1 MKQSDIRNLI
11 LYFSSSIHIAKVFQ
25 TKSQTLI
32 QHAKKMHQF
41 LADLFKELKKI
52 ELTVSANHLFFNDE
66 RASVEMGIVGR
77 YRSLIHDLK
86 TLSIGSIVFEKIPE
100 LEEIVSFLCC
110 LGTDL
115 AASKHSF
122 EKISDNLKKEGVKSI
137 KIIRIEDSNQ
147 LDGILRS
154 IRKEALSSLLESI
167 GYLKKITIEEEAN
180 IFEAKRIVRKFTE
193 LLFQERSYLIA
204 LTIIKDIGSYTFNH
218 SANVCILSI
227 AMGIELGLSRKDLL
241 ELGIA
246 ALFHDLGKIDIPGD
260 ILNKPDTLTNIE
272 YEKIKQH
279 PYLSAERIIF
289 LKGIDDVPIFALRG
303 VLEHHLDYSG
313 AGYPIVS
320 TRKPTLFARI
330 IRIVDSYDA
339 MTTPRIYQNVRSPF
353 EALQYIVKSKEIY
366 DPALV
371 KVFLDIMGIYPPGTI
386 VLLKGGLKGVM
397 ISENEVAVVEK
408 GKVSKSAPEEITVMK
423 ALSPNEVDF
432 DATAILTAV
441 ASDKHDSDKNENGD
455 EQETA

>member
-1 MKQSDIRNLI
+1 MKQTDIRNLV

-25 TKSQTLI
+25 TKSQTLY

-41 LADLFKELKKI
+41 LEDLFKELKKI
-52 ELTVSANHLFFNDE
+52 ELSVSANHLFFNDE

-86 TLSIGSIVFEKIPE
+86 TLSIGSISFIKLPE

-110 LGTDL
+110 LGTHL
-115 AASKHSF
+115 ASSKHSF
-122 EKISDNLKKEGVKSI
+122 EQISDSLKKDGVKSI
-137 KIIRIEDSNQ
+137 KITRIEDSNQ
-147 LDGILRS
+147 IDGILRS

-167 GYLKKITIEEEAN
+167 GYLKQITIEEEAN
-180 IFEAKRIVRKFTE
+180 IFEARRIVRKFTE

-289 LKGIDDVPIFALRG
+289 LKGIEEVPVFALRG
-303 VLEHHLDYSG
+303 VLEHHIDYSG

-320 TRKPTLFARI
+320 TKKPTLFARI

-339 MTTPRIYQNVRSPF
+339 MTTPRIYQNVRGPF
-353 EALQYIVKSKEIY
+353 EALKYIVQSKGIY
-366 DPALV
+366 DPSLV
-371 KVFLDIMGIYPPGTI
+371 KIFLDIMGIYPPGTI
-386 VLLKGGLKGVM
+386 VLLKGGMKGVM

-408 GKVSKSAPEEITVMK
+408 GKIAKSAPKELTVIK

-432 DATAILTAV
+432 DAAAILTAV
-441 ASDKHDSDKNENGD
+441 ASDNPK
-455 EQETA
+455 

>member
-25 TKSQTLI
+25 TKSQTLY

-41 LADLFKELKKI
+41 LSDLFKELKKI
-52 ELTVSANHLFFNDE
+52 ELSLSANHLFFNNE

-86 TLSIGSIVFEKIPE
+86 TLSIGSIIFTELPE

-110 LGTDL
+110 VGLNL
-115 AASKHSF
+115 ATTKHSF
-122 EKISDNLKKEGVKSI
+122 DEISECLKKEEVKSI
-137 KIIRIEDSNQ
+137 RITRIENSDQ
-147 LDGILRS
+147 IDGILRS
-154 IRKEALSSLLESI
+154 IRKEALSSLLDSI
-167 GYLKKITIEEEAN
+167 SYLKKITLEEEAN
-180 IFEAKRIVRKFTE
+180 IFEARQIIRKFTE

-218 SANVCILSI
+218 SANVCILAI

-289 LKGIDDVPIFALRG
+289 LKGIEEVPVFALRG

-313 AGYPIVS
+313 AGYPDLS
-320 TRKPTLFARI
+320 TKKPTLFARI

-353 EALQYIVKSKEIY
+353 EALKYIIKSKDIY
-366 DPALV
+366 DPNLV

-386 VLLKGGLKGVM
+386 VLLKGNLKGVM
-397 ISENEVAVVEK
+397 VSENEVAVVKK
-408 GKVSKSAPEEITVMK
+408 GKISKSIPKETTIIK
-423 ALSPNEVDF
+423 ALSPNDVDF
-432 DATAILTAV
+432 EVASILTAI
-441 ASDKHDSDKNENGD
+441 ALD
-455 EQETA
+455 EKT

>member
-1 MKQSDIRNLI
+1 MKQTDIRNLI
-11 LYFSSSIHIAKVFQ
+11 LYFSSSIHIARVFQ
-25 TKSQTLI
+25 TKSQTLY
-32 QHAKKMHQF
+32 QHAKKTHQF
-41 LADLFKELKKI
+41 LSDIFKELKKI
-52 ELTVSANHLFFNDE
+52 ELTISDNHLFFNDE
-66 RASVEMGIVGR
+66 RASVEMGIIGR

-86 TLSIGSIVFEKIPE
+86 TLSIGTILFSKLPE

-110 LGTDL
+110 LGMNL
-115 AASKHSF
+115 ASSKHSF
-122 EKISDNLKKEGVKSI
+122 EEIADSLQKEGVKSI
-137 KIIRIEDSNQ
+137 RITKVEDSDQ
-147 LDGILRS
+147 RDGILRS
-154 IRKEALSSLLESI
+154 IRKEALLSLLESI
-167 GYLKKITIEEEAN
+167 SYLKKITVEEETN
-180 IFEAKRIVRKFTE
+180 IFEARRIVRKFTE

-289 LKGIDDVPIFALRG
+289 LKGVEEMPVFALRG
-303 VLEHHLDYSG
+303 ILEHHIDNSG
-313 AGYPIVS
+313 TGYPEIS
-320 TRKPTLFARI
+320 TKSPTLFARI

-353 EALQYIVKSKEIY
+353 EALKYIIKSKDIY
-366 DPALV
+366 DPSLV

-386 VLLKGGLKGVM
+386 VLLKGNMKGVM
-397 ISENEVAVVEK
+397 ISENEVAVVTK
-408 GKVSKSAPEEITVMK
+408 GKISKSAPKETTIIK

-432 DATAILTAV
+432 DPADILTAV
-441 ASDKHDSDKNENGD
+441 ASEKESDKDSDKKS
-455 EQETA
+455 

>member
-1 MKQSDIRNLI
+1 MKQSDIASLI
-11 LYFSSSIHIAKVFQ
+11 LYFSSSIHIARVFQ
-25 TKSQTLI
+25 TKSQTLL

-41 LADLFKELKKI
+41 LSDIIKELNTI
-52 ELTVSANHLFFNDE
+52 ELSVSDNHLFFNEE

-77 YRSLIHDLK
+77 YRSLVHDLK
-86 TLSIGSIVFEKIPE
+86 TLSIGSIVFKKLPE
-100 LEEIVSFLCC
+100 LEEIVSLLVCI
-110 LGTDL
+110 GTNL
-115 AASKHSF
+115 ATSKHSF
-122 EKISDNLKKEGVKSI
+122 ENISECIAKEEIKTI
-137 KIIRIEDSNQ
+137 KIAQIQDSDQ
-147 LDGILRS
+147 RDGILRS
-154 IRKEALSSLLESI
+154 IRKEALSSLLDSI
-167 GYLKKITIEEEAN
+167 GYLKKITIEEETN
-180 IFEAKRIVRKFTE
+180 IFEARKIIRKFTE
-193 LLFQERSYLIA
+193 LLFKERSYLIA

-279 PYLSAERIIF
+279 PFLSAERIIF
-289 LKGIDDVPIFALRG
+289 LKGIEEVPVFALRG

-313 AGYPIVS
+313 TGYP
-320 TRKPTLFARI
+320 TLTTNKPTLFARI

-353 EALQYIVKSKEIY
+353 EALKYIVKSKDIY
-366 DPALV
+366 DPSLV

-408 GKVSKSAPEEITVMK
+408 GKVEKSAPKEITVIK
-423 ALSPNEVDF
+423 ALSPNQVDF
-432 DATAILTAV
+432 DAASILTAV
-441 ASDKHDSDKNENGD
+441 ASDNPK
-455 EQETA
+455 

>member
-1 MKQSDIRNLI
+1 MKQTDIRNLI

-25 TKSQTLI
+25 TKSQTLY

-41 LADLFKELKKI
+41 LEDLFKELKKI
-52 ELTVSANHLFFNDE
+52 ELSVSANHLFFNDE

-86 TLSIGSIVFEKIPE
+86 TLSIGSISFIKLPE

-110 LGTDL
+110 LGTHL
-115 AASKHSF
+115 ASSKHSF
-122 EKISDNLKKEGVKSI
+122 EQISDSLKKDGVKSI
-137 KIIRIEDSNQ
+137 KITRIEDSNQ
-147 LDGILRS
+147 IDGILRS

-167 GYLKKITIEEEAN
+167 GYLKQITIEEEAN
-180 IFEAKRIVRKFTE
+180 IFEARRIVRKFTE

-289 LKGIDDVPIFALRG
+289 LKGIEEVPVFALRG
-303 VLEHHLDYSG
+303 VLEHHIDYSG
-313 AGYPIVS
+313 AGYPVVS
-320 TRKPTLFARI
+320 TKKPTLFARI

-339 MTTPRIYQNVRSPF
+339 MTTPRIYQNVRGPF
-353 EALQYIVKSKEIY
+353 EALKYIVQSKGIY
-366 DPALV
+366 DPSLV
-371 KVFLDIMGIYPPGTI
+371 KIFLDIMGIYPPGTI
-386 VLLKGGLKGVM
+386 VLLKGDMKGVM

-408 GKVSKSAPEEITVMK
+408 GKIAKSAPKELTVIK

-432 DATAILTAV
+432 DAAAILTAV
-441 ASDKHDSDKNENGD
+441 ASDNPK
-455 EQETA
+455 

>member
-1 MKQSDIRNLI
+1 MKQNDIRNLI
-11 LYFSSSIHIAKVFQ
+11 LYFSSSIHIARVFQ
-25 TKSQTLI
+25 TKSQTLY
-32 QHAKKMHQF
+32 QHAEKMHQF
-41 LADLFKELKKI
+41 LTDLFKELKQV
-52 ELTVSANHLFFNDE
+52 ELSISDNHLFFNDE
-66 RASVEMGIVGR
+66 RASVEMGIMGR

-86 TLSIGSIVFEKIPE
+86 TLSIGSILFTELPE

-110 LGTDL
+110 LGMNL
-115 AASKHSF
+115 ATIKHSF
-122 EKISDNLKKEGVKSI
+122 DKISDSLKNDGVKSI
-137 KIIRIEDSNQ
+137 KISRVENSNQ
-147 LDGILRS
+147 RDGILRS
-154 IRKEALSSLLESI
+154 IRKEALSSLLDSI
-167 GYLKKITIEEEAN
+167 GYLKKVTIEEEAN
-180 IFEAKRIVRKFTE
+180 IFEAKRIVRKFTD
-193 LLFQERSYLIA
+193 LLFKERSYLIA

-218 SANVCILSI
+218 SANVCILAI

-289 LKGIDDVPIFALRG
+289 LKGVEEVPVFALRG
-303 VLEHHLDYSG
+303 ILEHHIDFSG
-313 AGYPIVS
+313 NGYPDIS
-320 TRKPTLFARI
+320 TKKPTLFARV

-353 EALQYIVKSKEIY
+353 EALKYIIKSTDIY
-366 DPALV
+366 DPSLV

-386 VLLKGGLKGVM
+386 VLLKGNIKGVM
-397 ISENEVAVVEK
+397 ISENEVAVIKK
-408 GKVSKSAPEEITVMK
+408 GKISKSVPKETTVVR

-432 DATAILTAV
+432 DVTSVLTAI
-441 ASDKHDSDKNENGD
+441 ASDKKS
-455 EQETA
+455 

>member
-1 MKQSDIRNLI
+1 MKQTDIRNLI
-11 LYFSSSIHIAKVFQ
+11 LYFSSSIHIARVFQ
-25 TKSQTLI
+25 TKSQTLY

-41 LADLFKELKKI
+41 LSDIFKELKQI
-52 ELTVSANHLFFNDE
+52 ELSISDNHLFFNDE
-66 RASVEMGIVGR
+66 RANVEMGIMGR

-86 TLSIGSIVFEKIPE
+86 TLSIGSILFVKLPK

-115 AASKHSF
+115 ATAKHSF
-122 EKISDNLKKEGVKSI
+122 DKISKSLKKEGIKSI
-137 KIIRIEDSNQ
+137 KLTKIEDSNQ
-147 LDGILRS
+147 RDGILRS
-154 IRKEALSSLLESI
+154 IRKEALSSLLDSI
-167 GYLKKITIEEEAN
+167 SYLKKVTIEEETN
-180 IFEAKRIVRKFTE
+180 IFEARQIIRKFTE
-193 LLFQERSYLIA
+193 LLFKERSYLIA

-227 AMGIELGLSRKDLL
+227 AMGIELGLSRKDLI

-289 LKGIDDVPIFALRG
+289 LKGVEEVPVFALRG
-303 VLEHHLDYSG
+303 ILEHHIDYTG
-313 AGYPIVS
+313 TGYPDIS
-320 TRKPTLFARI
+320 TRNPTLFARI

-339 MTTPRIYQNVRSPF
+339 MTTPRIYQTVRSPF
-353 EALQYIVKSKEIY
+353 EALKYIIKSKDIY
-366 DPALV
+366 DPSLV

-397 ISENEVAVVEK
+397 ISEGEVAVVEK
-408 GKVSKSAPEEITVMK
+408 GKISKSEPKETTIIK
-423 ALSPNEVDF
+423 ALSPNEIDF
-432 DATAILTAV
+432 DPAPILTAV
-441 ASDKHDSDKNENGD
+441 ASDKKTDKKSDKKS
-455 EQETA
+455 

>member
-11 LYFSSSIHIAKVFQ
+11 LYFSSSIHIARVFQ
-25 TKSQTLI
+25 TKSQTLY
-32 QHAKKMHQF
+32 QHAEKMHQF
-41 LADLFKELKKI
+41 LTDLFKELKQI
-52 ELTVSANHLFFNDE
+52 ELSISDNHLFFNDE
-66 RASVEMGIVGR
+66 RATVEVGIMGR

-86 TLSIGSIVFEKIPE
+86 TLSIGSILFEKLPE
-100 LEEIVSFLCC
+100 LEELVSFLCC
-110 LGTDL
+110 LGMNL
-115 AASKHSF
+115 AKMKHSF
-122 EKISDNLKKEGVKSI
+122 DTVADDLKKDGVKSI
-137 KIIRIEDSNQ
+137 KISRIEDSNQ
-147 LDGILRS
+147 RDGILRS
-154 IRKEALSSLLESI
+154 IRKEALSSLLDSI
-167 GYLKKITIEEEAN
+167 GYLKKVTIEEEAN
-180 IFEAKRIVRKFTE
+180 IFEAKRIVRKFTD
-193 LLFQERSYLIA
+193 LLFKERSYLIA

-227 AMGIELGLSRKDLL
+227 AMGIELGISRKDLL

-289 LKGIDDVPIFALRG
+289 LKGIDEVPVFALRG
-303 VLEHHLDYSG
+303 ILEHHIDFSG
-313 AGYPIVS
+313 SGYPEIS
-320 TRKPTLFARI
+320 TKKPTLFARI

-353 EALQYIVKSKEIY
+353 EALKYIVKSTDIY
-366 DPALV
+366 DPSLV

-386 VLLKGGLKGVM
+386 VLLKGNLKGVM
-397 ISENEVAVVEK
+397 VSENEVAVIKK
-408 GKVSKSAPEEITVMK
+408 GKILKSAPKETTIVR

-432 DATAILTAV
+432 DVASVLTAIAG
-441 ASDKHDSDKNENGD
+441 E
-455 EQETA
+455 ET

>member
-1 MKQSDIRNLI
+1 MKQTDIRNLI

-25 TKSQTLI
+25 TKSQTLY

-41 LADLFKELKKI
+41 LTDLFKELNKI
-52 ELTVSANHLFFNDE
+52 ELTVSDNHLFFNNE

-86 TLSIGSIVFEKIPE
+86 TLSIGSILFKKLPE

-110 LGTDL
+110 LGTHL
-115 AASKHSF
+115 ATSKHSF
-122 EKISDNLKKEGVKSI
+122 EKISENLKKEGVESI
-137 KIIRIEDSNQ
+137 KITKIEDTDQ
-147 LDGILRS
+147 IDGILRS

-167 GYLKKITIEEEAN
+167 SYLKKVSSEEEPN
-180 IFEAKRIVRKFTE
+180 IFEARRIVRKFTE

-204 LTIIKDIGSYTFNH
+204 LTIVKDIGSYTFNH

-227 AMGIELGLSRKDLL
+227 AMGIEIGLSRKDLL
-241 ELGIA
+241 ELGIS

-289 LKGIDDVPIFALRG
+289 LKGIDEVPVFALRG
-303 VLEHHLDYSG
+303 VLEHHIDYSG
-313 AGYPIVS
+313 AGYPAVGIK
-320 TRKPTLFARI
+320 KPTLFARI

-353 EALQYIVKSKEIY
+353 EALKYIVQSKDIY

-371 KVFLDIMGIYPPGTI
+371 KKFLDIMGIYPPGTI
-386 VLLKGGLKGVM
+386 VLLKRGLKGVM

-408 GKVSKSAPEEITVMK
+408 GKISKSEHQEISVIK

-432 DATAILTAV
+432 DAAAILTAI
-441 ASDKHDSDKNENGD
+441 ASEK
-455 EQETA
+455 

>member
-1 MKQSDIRNLI
+1 MKEGDIRNLI
-11 LYFSSSIHIAKVFQ
+11 LYFSSSIHIARVFQ
-25 TKSQTLI
+25 TKSQTLY
-32 QHAKKMHQF
+32 QHAKKTHQF
-41 LADLFKELKKI
+41 LSDLFKEFKTI
-52 ELTVSANHLFFNDE
+52 ELSISENHLFFNDE
-66 RASVEMGIVGR
+66 RASVEMGIIDR

-86 TLSIGSIVFEKIPE
+86 TLSIGTILFSKLPKLDEV
-100 LEEIVSFLCC
+100 VSFLCC
-110 LGTDL
+110 LGTHL

-122 EKISDNLKKEGVKSI
+122 EQISNSLKKEGLKNI
-137 KIIRIEDSNQ
+137 KISRIEDSKQ
-147 LDGILRS
+147 KDGILRS
-154 IRKEALSSLLESI
+154 IREEALTSLLDSI
-167 GYLKKITIEEEAN
+167 SYLKKVTIEEEAN
-180 IFEAKRIVRKFTE
+180 IYEARRVVRNFSE
-193 LLFQERSYLIA
+193 LLFKERSYLIA

-227 AMGIELGLSRKDLL
+227 AMGIELGLDRKDLL

-289 LKGIDDVPIFALRG
+289 LKGVDEVPVFALRG
-303 VLEHHLDYSG
+303 ILEHHLDYSG
-313 AGYPIVS
+313 AGYPDI
-320 TRKPTLFARI
+320 TTKKPTLFARI

-353 EALQYIVKSKEIY
+353 EALKYIVKSKEIY
-366 DPALV
+366 DPSLV
-371 KVFLDIMGIYPPGTI
+371 KVFLDIMGIYPPGSI

-397 ISENEVAVVEK
+397 ISDKEVALIRK
-408 GKVSKSAPEEITVMK
+408 GKILKDIPKETTIVK

-432 DATAILTAV
+432 DPYSILTAV
-441 ASDKHDSDKNENGD
+441 TSE
-455 EQETA
+455 

>member
-1 MKQSDIRNLI
+1 MKQTDIRNLI
-11 LYFSSSIHIAKVFQ
+11 LYFSSSIHIARVFQ
-25 TKSQTLI
+25 TKSQTLY

-41 LADLFKELKKI
+41 LSDIFKELNQI
-52 ELTVSANHLFFNDE
+52 ELSISDNHLFFNDE
-66 RASVEMGIVGR
+66 RASVEMGIMGR

-86 TLSIGSIVFEKIPE
+86 TLSVGSIVFTKLPD

-110 LGTDL
+110 LGTNL
-115 AASKHSF
+115 AASKRSF
-122 EKISDNLKKEGVKSI
+122 DEISETLRKEGVKSI
-137 KIIRIEDSNQ
+137 QITQIEDSNQ
-147 LDGILRS
+147 RDGILRS

-167 GYLKKITIEEEAN
+167 GYLSKVTIEEEAN
-180 IFEAKRIVRKFTE
+180 IFEARQVVRKFTE
-193 LLFQERSYLIA
+193 LLFKERSYLIA

-289 LKGIDDVPIFALRG
+289 LKGIEEVPIFALRG
-303 VLEHHLDYSG
+303 ILEHHIDYSG
-313 AGYPIVS
+313 AGYPNLS
-320 TRKPTLFARI
+320 TKKPTLFGRI

-339 MTTPRIYQNVRSPF
+339 MTTPRIYQNVKSPF
-353 EALQYIVKSKEIY
+353 EALKYIIKSKDIY
-366 DPALV
+366 DPNLV

-386 VLLKGGLKGVM
+386 VQLKGGMKGVM

-408 GKVSKSAPEEITVMK
+408 GKISKSVPKETTIVK

-432 DATAILTAV
+432 DPTAILTAV
-441 ASDKHDSDKNENGD
+441 ASEKRSDKDSDEDSDNNS
-455 EQETA
+455 

>member
-1 MKQSDIRNLI
+1 MKQTDIRNLI
-11 LYFSSSIHIAKVFQ
+11 LYFSSSIHIARVFQ
-25 TKSQTLI
+25 TKSQTLY

-41 LADLFKELKKI
+41 LSDIFKELKQI
-52 ELTVSANHLFFNDE
+52 ELSVSDNHLFFNDE
-66 RASVEMGIVGR
+66 RASVEMGIMGR

-86 TLSIGSIVFEKIPE
+86 TLSIGSIVFVKLPE
-100 LEEIVSFLCC
+100 LEEIVSFLCR
-110 LGTDL
+110 LGMDL
-115 AASKHSF
+115 ATSKHSF
-122 EKISDNLKKEGVKSI
+122 DDLADNLRKDGVISI
-137 KIIRIEDSNQ
+137 KISKIEDVNQ
-147 LDGILRS
+147 RDGILRS
-154 IRKEALSSLLESI
+154 IRKEALSSLLDSI
-167 GYLKKITIEEEAN
+167 GYLSKVTIEEEAN
-180 IFEAKRIVRKFTE
+180 IFEARKVVRKFSE
-193 LLFQERSYLIA
+193 LLFKERSYLIA

-289 LKGIDDVPIFALRG
+289 LKGIEEVPVYALRG
-303 VLEHHLDYSG
+303 ILEHHLDYSG
-313 AGYPIVS
+313 AGYPDLN
-320 TRKPTLFARI
+320 TKKPTLFGRI

-339 MTTPRIYQNVRSPF
+339 MTTPRIYQSVRSPF
-353 EALQYIVKSKEIY
+353 EALKYIIKSKDIY
-366 DPALV
+366 DPSLV

-386 VLLKGGLKGVM
+386 VELKGGLKGVM

-408 GKVSKSAPEEITVMK
+408 GKISKNRPEELTIVK

-432 DATAILTAV
+432 DPTAILTAV
-441 ASDKHDSDKNENGD
+441 ATDKHSDKDSDENPD
-455 EQETA
+455 EKS